1 MKLTFYG
8 GTKSVT
14 GSNYILE
21 EGGEKIMIDCGL
33 IQGGDYAENPNFE
46 NFEYEP
52 SEIKAV
58 FATHAHIDHIGRLPK
73 LVSDGFEG
81 KVYST
86 KPTKGF
92 AKHLLED
99 SVDILSREAR
109 KFDKS
114 SFCTPGSIDSLM
126 ELWKGVGYGDTV
138 EEGPFKVTFYNAGHI
153 LGSSFVRVE
162 VGDKSVVFSGDL
174 GNSPAPLIKEREP
187 MPEADYVL
195 MESTYGGEKHEPREK
210 VVGELEDV
218 IEKVV
223 KNKGTLIIPSFAL
236 ERTQALIYHIHDLM
250 TDKKIPEMPVFLD
263 SPLAMRLTDVYKSF
277 KSKLDEET
285 QEFLDEGHDLFEFPE
300 LHMTRTSK
308 ESKAIWNEGNPKII
322 IAGAGMSQGGRI
334 LHHEKRFLPGKEN
347 TILMVGYQVEGSL
360 GRKILDGYDE
370 VKIDGKS
377 IPVNANVEY
386 IPGYSAHA
394 DQPQLLEWL
403 QSARFDL
410 EKIYLVQGETD
421 HMEPLKTKI
430 MDDMAI
436 PVEIPEKGQSIEL

>member
-14 GSNYILE
+14 GSNYVLE

-46 NFEYEP
+46 DFEYEP

-81 KVYST
+81 RVYST

-109 KFDKS
+109 KFDKA
-114 SFCTPGSIDSLM
+114 SFCTPGSINSLM
-126 ELWKGVGYGDTV
+126 ELWEGVSYGDTV

-153 LGSSFVRVE
+153 LGSSFVKVE

-187 MPEADYVL
+187 MTEADYVL
-195 MESTYGGEKHEPREK
+195 MESTYGGEEHEPREK

-277 KSKLDEET
+277 KSELDEET
-285 QEFLDEGHDLFEFPE
+285 QEFLDEGHELFEFSN
-300 LHMTRTSK
+300 LHMTKTSK

-347 TILMVGYQVEGSL
+347 TILMVGYQVENSL
-360 GRKILDGYDE
+360 GRKILDEYDE

-403 QSARFDL
+403 QPARFDL
-410 EKIYLVQGETD
+410 EKIYLVQGELD

-430 MDDMAI
+430 MDDLAI
-436 PVEIPEKGQSIEL
+436 PVEIPEKGQSVEL